1 MTMILSGDSG
11 VTFPAGGVG
20 NTTGAV
26 VGTTDTQT
34 LTNKTLVAPALGTP
48 ASGSLVNCV
57 DVQYTGFKSRII
69 NGAMV
74 IDQRN
79 AGTSFTNSNAS
90 VYGVDRWVTYGI
102 TNAVLTCQ
110 QVTDAPSGFSNSFKL
125 TVSTATTANDGGV
138 FPAQKIEASNCSDL
152 MWGTS
157 NAATITVS
165 FWVKA
170 SVTGTYNTSF
180 IFFGPSSLYYV
191 STFTVNSANTWEY
204 KTITVTGPITGGAF
218 SGASNAVYLAWYT
231 VTIGSTGNTTYA
243 TPNTWSS
250 SSSPKSSG
258 TVNIGSTL
266 NATLQVA
273 GCQLEKGSTATSFDY
288 RPYGTELQL
297 CQRYY
302 SQAVRGAYPG
312 SFAAQ
317 AYSVAGITCSLQ
329 FPVTMRATPTLLV
342 YYNGTVNAVGNI
354 NTAGSVSITP
364 GQTWWT
370 ANGLLGQQP
379 SGSPFTVGMSYGFDY
394 TASAEL

>member
-1 MTMILSGDSG
+1 MASINTAGIYSATGGQMFNASGNFVNPVISSG
-11 VTFPAGGVG
+11 SSLTLQTANTTAVTVDTLQNVTFAGYINSP
-20 NTTGAV
+20 NTF
-26 VGTTDTQT
+26 
-34 LTNKTLVAPALGTP
+34 
-48 ASGSLVNCV
+48 
-57 DVQYTGFKSRII
+57 GFRNRII

-79 AGTSFTNSNAS
+79 AGASFTNSNAA

-102 TNAVLTCQ
+102 TSAVLTCQ

-138 FPAQKIEASNCSDL
+138 FPAQKIEASNCTDL

-157 NAATITVS
+157 TAATITVS

-180 IFFGPSSLYYV
+180 IFYGPSSLYYV

-204 KTITVTGPITGGAF
+204 KTVTVAGPTTGGAF
-218 SGASNAVYLAWYT
+218 SGASNAAYLAWYT

-250 SSSPKSSG
+250 STSPKSSG

-266 NATLQVA
+266 NATLQIV

-288 RPYGTELQL
+288 RPYGTELAL

-302 SQAVRGAYPG
+302 EIIQSVNNIGHASQSVYDGVSGGAN
-312 SFAAQ
+312 FR
-317 AYSVAGITCSLQ
+317 VEK
-329 FPVTMRATPTLLV
+329 RATPTV
-342 YYNGTVNAVGNI
+342 TRVSGTAI
-354 NTAGSVSITP
+354 NRTAGSAGSNTGTP
-364 GQTWWT
+364 DNVTQ
-370 ANGLLGQQP
+370 
-379 SGSPFTVGMSYGFDY
+379 YGFGIIIQSTSGAGIIQWINGSY
-394 TASAEL
+394 TSSAEL